1 MEKKISIIVPC
12 HNVEKYIER
21 CVDSL
26 VNQTIGLSALEI
38 ILVDD
43 ASEDRTREYL
53 YDYQKKYPQSIF
65 VIALDE
71 NVRQGGARNRG
82 LEIASAPY
90 IGFVDAD
97 DWTQPDM
104 YEKMYHKAAAYNC
117 DIVFCRNVRDDGSG
131 TKKAGRTGL
140 EDRFLLIDSKE
151 KREEFIASDLIGGGV
166 WDKIYKREIIFE
178 NRIRFLEKL
187 AYEDIHWGAIFYLY
201 AVRVYIIEDR
211 LYHYFVNHNSTVL
224 SRNQKYHYD
233 FFKVNLL
240 KMEEYEARGAWKEY
254 KEAVEYDFLLTY
266 YIAGIKLLAHR
277 FDAVLY
283 EVFYE
288 MQNTIRAL
296 IPEYKKNKYLNRDA
310 GEMYKLLI
318 TLIDQPLKEADIDQ
332 VLEMARKVDL

>member
-1 MEKKISIIVPC
+1 M
-12 HNVEKYIER
+12 
-21 CVDSL
+21 
-26 VNQTIGLSALEI
+26 
-38 ILVDD
+38 
-43 ASEDRTREYL
+43 
-53 YDYQKKYPQSIF
+53 
-65 VIALDE
+65 
-71 NVRQGGARNRG
+71 
-82 LEIASAPY
+82 
-90 IGFVDAD
+90 
-97 DWTQPDM
+97 
-104 YEKMYHKAAAYNC
+104 
-117 DIVFCRNVRDDGSG
+117 
-131 TKKAGRTGL
+131 
-140 EDRFLLIDSKE
+140 
-151 KREEFIASDLIGGGV
+151 
-166 WDKIYKREIIFE
+166 
-178 NRIRFLEKL
+178 
-187 AYEDIHWGAIFYLY
+187 GAIFYLY

-240 KMEEYEARGAWKEY
+240 KMEEYEVRGAWKEY